1 MSPEVGSPEA
11 AAASSNG
18 ADPLRMPDG
27 ALVAKRDA
35 PVGGQAVLE
44 GVMMR
49 GVSVW
54 AVAVR
59 NPEGE
64 IEISSEPIKPW
75 AQRHRLWRLPV
86 LRGVVAL
93 GESMKIG
100 FRALAISANAQLEED
115 EEGEPEE
122 IGGWV
127 WGLTIALSLA
137 LAVGLFF
144 VIPVGLTSLIK
155 DQLGSPLLFW
165 LVEGVL
171 RTAIFI
177 GYIVAISRLRDLRR
191 VFEYHGAEHKTI
203 SCYEAEDELTPAR
216 AKLYSRLHPRCG
228 TSFLL
233 IVMVLAIFVF
243 APIGL
248 PAWYWLLASR
258 ILGIPLIA
266 GLSYEV
272 IKWAGKNRRKRWV
285 RAVMWPGLM
294 LQNLTTREPDE
305 EQLAVAIAALE
316 KVLAEES
323 PEAAA
328 AEPAD
333 RDRRLGSLP
342 SRRCSK
348 ASAAALAPPAA
359 ANACGDPLG
368 AGAAI
373 EIASRTLE
381 RSRSGLSSRAG
392 SRVPA
397 PDLDPRRATSNWSRP
412 KGTTQTGTPSAS
424 AFWVAP
430 MPPWVIAQLACSS
443 TGRVGDEREHGRVTG
458 RRAGRSVLAAGSVAT
473 TWKGSP
479 ASAVERRPHEPA
491 VVLEI
496 GRGRHEHEWRL
507 DRRELGGQ
515 LGRAGPRR
523 RARPGR
529 RWRARRSAD
538 SRRARRVMQRAAA
551 VVPEKTSCDVGER
564 CQAPSARPRFR

>member
-1 MSPEVGSPEA
+1 
-11 AAASSNG
+11 
-18 ADPLRMPDG
+18 MPDG

-49 GVSVW
+49 GVSTW

-59 NPEGE
+59 TPEGE
-64 IEISSEPIKPW
+64 VEIESEPLVPW
-75 AQRHRLWRLPV
+75 ATRHRLWRVPV

-100 FRALAISANAQLEED
+100 FRALAISANAQLEDSED
-115 EEGEPEE
+115 GEPEE

-127 WGLTIALSLA
+127 WGLTIVFSLL
-137 LAVGLFF
+137 LAIGLFF
-144 VIPVGLTSLIK
+144 VVPVGATSLIK

-177 GYIVAISRLRDLRR
+177 GYIAAISRLHDLRR

-203 SCYEAEDELTPAR
+203 SCYEAEDELVPAR

-316 KVLAEES
+316 RVLAEEK
-323 PEAAA
+323 PEQG
-328 AEPAD
+328 E
-333 RDRRLGSLP
+333 
-342 SRRCSK
+342 
-348 ASAAALAPPAA
+348 AP
-359 ANACGDPLG
+359 
-368 AGAAI
+368 I
-373 EIASRTLE
+373 EI
-381 RSRSGLSSRAG
+381 
-392 SRVPA
+392 
-397 PDLDPRRATSNWSRP
+397 
-412 KGTTQTGTPSAS
+412 
-424 AFWVAP
+424 VA
-430 MPPWVIAQLACSS
+430 
-443 TGRVGDEREHGRVTG
+443 
-458 RRAGRSVLAAGSVAT
+458 
-473 TWKGSP
+473 
-479 ASAVERRPHEPA
+479 
-491 VVLEI
+491 
-496 GRGRHEHEWRL
+496 
-507 DRRELGGQ
+507 
-515 LGRAGPRR
+515 
-523 RARPGR
+523 
-529 RWRARRSAD
+529 
-538 SRRARRVMQRAAA
+538 
-551 VVPEKTSCDVGER
+551 
-564 CQAPSARPRFR
+564 